1 MNRARIEALIARLEK
16 TTDTHEKFWFTLPA
30 GARELLDQLVDLQEV
45 GGSHSEVI
53 RYLVET
59 QLQDFLDRGRLVRPK
74 RKGK

>member
-1 MNRARIEALIARLEK
+1 MPAKK
-16 TTDTHEKFWFTLPA
+16 TGNSNDKLWFTLPS

-59 QLQDFLDRGRLVRPK
+59 QLQEFQDKK
-74 RKGK
+74 RISRQSRRRSSK

>member
-1 MNRARIEALIARLEK
+1 MPRKKSDK
-16 TTDTHEKFWFTLPA
+16 TNDKLWFTLPS

-59 QLQDFLDRGRLVRPK
+59 QLQEFSDKKRIARPA
-74 RKGK
+74 RRRRRASS